1 MHMGKAHTLILLYI
15 IRRST
20 NELGFHKC
28 ILLSHH
34 SPLCLGLYAHKM
46 KFETIFRQIRSSY
59 ILLLSTI
66 YMHKQCL

>member
-1 MHMGKAHTLILLYI
+1 MHMGKAHTIILLYT

-20 NELGFHKC
+20 NELDFHKC

-46 KFETIFRQIRSSY
+46 KFETIFR
-59 ILLLSTI
+59 
-66 YMHKQCL
+66 

>member
-1 MHMGKAHTLILLYI
+1 MHMGKAHTIILLYT

-34 SPLCLGLYAHKM
+34 SPLCLGLYAQTVSVIVGRGLAPAASLKS
-46 KFETIFRQIRSSY
+46 RQHGY
-59 ILLLSTI
+59 GLA
-66 YMHKQCL
+66 